1 MRKTVIV
8 LGAGASAAAGGPLMA
23 DFLDRAEALKRQIN
37 EPIKQVLTEFNEVF
51 DAMAELRTIFNKSY
65 LDIDNIEVLFG
76 AIEMGLRVGKF
87 AQKSEQEIQRL
98 RDSLITVIVR
108 TLEESIEFPLR
119 DKQITPPTPYDQ
131 LAKALRETFG
141 NQQGN
146 DYSHCSFITFNY
158 DIALEYALR
167 FERMQFDYCLRLS
180 ESRDGFPLLKI
191 HGSINWGTCPEC
203 QDIVDVPIVRKPWGV
218 GTPPSSTHLWMSQSG
233 MLQFAH
239 HNLEQSSPRFIVPP
253 TWDKTAH
260 GQQRVVAPLAGIAVV
275 ACALLSQ
282 SVGLADGG
290 VPGQWSGAR
299 RRVPPRLPSP
309 GQQLAAHPVK
319 LTDVAPPEAA
329 QEGAQGGWRLAR
341 IELESAENVF
351 VIGYSLPETD
361 MFSDICSPLDWI
373 ARRVFTKSAYSTQ
386 TVIGRSNHVSAR

>member
-260 GQQRVVAPLAGIAVV
+260 QN
-275 ACALLSQ
+275 
-282 SVGLADGG
+282 GLGE
-290 VPGQWSGAR
+290 VWKQ
-299 RRVPPRLPSP
+299 
-309 GQQLAAHPVK
+309 
-319 LTDVAPPEAA
+319 
-329 QEGAQGGWRLAR
+329 AR